1 MPTASGS
8 ARDSGTLADEP
19 AACWVAVVSVISLLP
34 VLLAFILGT
43 SGRLS
48 DAGGRVNLRA
58 FAALCDQIEAAG
70 DPATDG
76 GAIAGLYLAAKR
88 CAVREKDIPAR
99 TFDNGGWRFSSLMAD
114 DGVGQKIAA
123 FPHRDHHVGGRLSAT

>member
-1 MPTASGS
+1 M
-8 ARDSGTLADEP
+8 ARIT
-19 AACWVAVVSVISLLP
+19 IN
-34 VLLAFILGT
+34 
-43 SGRLS
+43 
-48 DAGGRVNLRA
+48 RVDI
-58 FAALCDQIEAAG
+58 LCDPIEAAG

-99 TFDNGGWRFSSLMAD
+99 TFDNGRWRFSSLMAD

-123 FPHRDHHVGGRLSAT
+123 LPHRDHHVGGRLSAT